1 MAKAAAK
8 RGHMVLHFRQ
18 ATRVYGKTL
27 PFVLLRIGTGL
38 LLGVVSVLYFGAIL
52 WVGHRLLEAGTISG
66 WIAAIGL
73 VIAIGLFVWGWRLF
87 SRYVLYLVK
96 AGHIAVIAHIVDTGE
111 VPTNQLQYGKSQ
123 VADRFAEASALFA
136 VDQVVKAVVKQ
147 FNSGVVSFSRLFSAV
162 PSLKKLIRLVG
173 KAIAIAASYIDEAII
188 AHMFIT
194 DDDNPW
200 RSARDGVVLYGKTWK
215 PVLGATMLIVLGL
228 YAAAFVVLLAL
239 TPIASVL
246 SGLSATVEV
255 AGWIVVGGVFLTV
268 YTGLLKPWVKTVVIT
283 TFLVES
289 RDKTPDSETSEQIAA
304 RSDRFQEL
312 VEKADGE
319 TPVDQPHQ
327 PSERSALQNS
337 L

>member
-1 MAKAAAK
+1 MSEAAPK
-8 RGHMVLHFRQ
+8 RGQMKLHFRQ
-18 ATRVYGKTL
+18 ATSVFRKTL
-27 PFVLLRIGTGL
+27 PFVLLRIGVGL
-38 LLGVVSVLYFGAIL
+38 LLGVVSVLYFGITL
-52 WVGHRLLEAGTISG
+52 WIGHRLLEAGTISG

-73 VIAIGLFVWGWRLF
+73 LVAVGLFVWGWRLF

-96 AGHIAVIAHIVDTGE
+96 VAHVAVIAHIVDTGE
-111 VPTNQLQYGKSQ
+111 VPPDQLAYGKAQ
-123 VADRFAEASALFA
+123 VTDRFAEASALFA

-173 KAIAIAASYIDEAII
+173 KAIAIAATYIDEAII
-188 AHMFIT
+188 AHMFIS
-194 DDDNPW
+194 DDNPW

-215 PVLGATMLIVLGL
+215 PVLGSTILIVLGL

-239 TPIASVL
+239 TPIASVFG
-246 SGLSATVEV
+246 GLSTTVEV

-268 YTGLLKPWVKTVVIT
+268 YTGFLKPWVKTVVIT

-289 RDKTPDSETSEQIAA
+289 RDQTPDSETMDRIAA

-312 VEKADGE
+312 VDNAERE
-319 TPVDQPHQ
+319 TAVEQPAQPGDHPVP
-327 PSERSALQNS
+327 NS
-337 L
+337 T

>member
-1 MAKAAAK
+1 
-8 RGHMVLHFRQ
+8 MVLHFRQ
-18 ATRVYGKTL
+18 ATGVYGKTL
-27 PFVLLRIGTGL
+27 PFVLLRIGVGL
-38 LLGVVSVLYFGAIL
+38 LLGIVSVLYFGTVL
-52 WVGHRLLEAGTISG
+52 WIGHRFLEAGTISG

-73 VIAIGLFVWGWRLF
+73 LIAVGLFVWGWRLF

-96 AGHIAVIAHIVDTGE
+96 AAHIAVIAHIIDTGE
-111 VPTNQLQYGKSQ
+111 VPSNQLQYGKTQ
-123 VADRFAEASALFA
+123 VTDRFAEASALFA

-147 FNSGVVSFSRLFSAV
+147 FNSSVVSFSRLFGTV

-173 KAIAIAASYIDEAII
+173 KALAIAASYIDEAII

-215 PVLGATMLIVLGL
+215 PVLGSTMLIVLGL
-228 YAAAFVVLLAL
+228 YAAAFIVLLAL

-246 SGLSATVEV
+246 SGLSATVEI

-268 YTGLLKPWVKTVVIT
+268 YTGVLKPWVKTVVIT

-289 RDKTPDSETSEQIAA
+289 RSQTPDSETIDRIAD

-312 VEKADGE
+312 IDNADDE
-319 TPVDQPHQ
+319 TPVEQSQRTNNRLTVDG
-327 PSERSALQNS
+327 RL
-337 L
+337 